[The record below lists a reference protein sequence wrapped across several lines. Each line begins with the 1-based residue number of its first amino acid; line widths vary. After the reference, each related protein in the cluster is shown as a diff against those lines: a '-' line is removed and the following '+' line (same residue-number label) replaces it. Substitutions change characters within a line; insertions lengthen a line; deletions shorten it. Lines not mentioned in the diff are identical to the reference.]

1 MIDINR
7 RNILILVIFNLI
19 ILVELCFSLIQASKD
34 PENVFLIF
42 LKYFIFLIIPTFIVG
57 RFIIRR
63 FLLKFDPQAQ
73 PKKEVPSLYSDE
85 ETLWA
90 NINRAEETP
99 KGPLKLPL
107 EIGAI
112 LRQKRILE
120 RAVILFLILL
130 IVSFFDGCINKLLH
144 PPNLLLL
151 LPGQSVRVNAPLE
164 KKVTSVNELSYVSNS
179 SDITLEFKE
188 IYSGFWLGGT
198 EWRGVLN
205 VSPEAKP
212 GQYLVTIKIKDFESK
227 RPFIFVVR
235 VYENLESLRRSSMSL
250 IKKTV
255 GVSPWLVFTGS
266 IVLIVLSVIGIL
278 KCSNKIEKI
287 MSARG
292 QAEIFLVRR
301 GLYVS
306 MVWFPLGRRHNLK
319 PGDVLDLYTNERQ
332 PLGVV
337 IVHQVGEENS
347 VGITKN
353 EYQVKPGYL
362 VSLRRGS

>member
-7 RNILILVIFNLI
+7 RNILILVVFNLI

-34 PENVFLIF
+34 PENVFLVF
-42 LKYFIFLIIPTFIVG
+42 LKYFLFLIIPTFIVG
-57 RFIIRR
+57 RFIIKR
-63 FLLKFDPQAQ
+63 FFLKFDSQVQ
-73 PKKEVPSLYSDE
+73 PKKETPSLYSDE

-90 NINRAEETP
+90 NIHKVDETP
-99 KGPLKLPL
+99 SRPLKLPL
-107 EIGAI
+107 EVGKV

-120 RAVILFLILL
+120 RTVILFLILL

-151 LPGQSVRVNAPLE
+151 LPGQSVKVNAPLE

-179 SDITLEFKE
+179 SEITLEFKE

-198 EWRGVLN
+198 EWRGVLS
-205 VSPEAKP
+205 VSPNAKP

-235 VYENLESLRRSSMSL
+235 VYENLESLKRSSMSF
-250 IKKTV
+250 IKRTI
-255 GVSPWLVFTGS
+255 GVSPWLVFIAS
-266 IVLIVLSVIGIL
+266 ILLIAISVFGIL
-278 KCSNKIEKI
+278 RCSNRIEKI
-287 MSARG
+287 MSDQG

-301 GLYVS
+301 GVHVS
-306 MVWFPLGRRHNLK
+306 LVWFSLGKKHHLK
-319 PGDVLDLYTNERQ
+319 PGDVLNLYTGERQ
-332 PLGVV
+332 PVGVV
-337 IVHQVGEENS
+337 VVHQVGEENS

-353 EYQVKPGYL
+353 EHQVKPGYI
-362 VSLRRGS
+362 VSLRDS